1 MGENKWDFCGFCG
14 IFWWYQWDSY
24 GVNLSVDFGGIWA
37 MQGLNGRG
45 A

>member
-24 GVNLSVDFGGIWA
+24 GVNLSVDFIDIWA
-37 MQGLNGRG
+37 LQGLNGRG